1 MTWNPTVR
9 TSPIIATAR
18 HAPRDESAR
27 MKEMES
33 AAAAAVTMEL
43 ARRDRMRKIVANIGR
58 IGHASSWVVQGR
70 MDAAN
75 SWNG

>member
-1 MTWNPTVR
+1 MV
-9 TSPIIATAR
+9 TAR
-18 HAPRDESAR
+18 RGPRDESVQ

-43 ARRDRMRKIVANIGR
+43 ARRDRMRKIALNIGR
-58 IGHASSWVVQGR
+58 MGHASSWVVQGR

-75 SWNG
+75 RWKG